1 MDSQFSE
8 PLQEVEVQPGTQSV
22 PVGFSTGERTVT
34 VFADTNRN
42 LQEDAGEV
50 SATKTFTI
58 TC

>member
-8 PLQEVEVQPGTQSV
+8 PIQEVEVQPRAQSV
-22 PVGFSTGERTVT
+22 PVGFSTGEKTVT

-42 LQEDAGEV
+42 IQQEPAEV